1 MLNYFNNQISLADSF
16 SECAY
21 LFKENPPEFIQLLS
35 EYINIS
41 DYISY
46 DFKRKFYSDFGRP
59 REYPLYGFIS
69 ALVLKS
75 IFKIP
80 DDPLLI
86 IFLNFSPY
94 LRQFCGF
101 SKAPDKTQLSRFRTT
116 YVDDLESL
124 FNSLVDITE
133 PICQKIDPKL
143 AAMLSYD
150 TTAVESFVTE
160 NNPKFLNTEIRK
172 LKGYYK
178 FKKIKKSDSD
188 IHKQAYSN
196 MPKFSSADKSIRKMY
211 ANGHFCYGRKFG
223 IITNGLGIPRHIASL
238 DDDFKDKH
246 PNSIVTDDDLSTASP
261 ELEKTVSDSKSL
273 IPVLTDFYNLHPDFH
288 HSDFLGDSAFDTAA
302 TYNFLLS
309 KDELGNSLF
318 NRAFI
323 PLNPRG
329 TKPELGNPSID
340 ENGIPLC
347 PNNPSLK
354 MIHNGISNVRNCSVR
369 CKWVCPKSK
378 CKGHSRACYCENP
391 CTSSKYGRT
400 FYTYPEKDLRMY
412 PGIFRDSDEWASIYK
427 IRGTIEQA
435 INHIKV
441 NMCVAERKTR
451 NHKTVKADV
460 FLAGIAMLFT
470 VILADKIGKPEYI
483 RSLKPLAC

>member
-1 MLNYFNNQISLADSF
+1 MLNYLNNQISVADSF

-21 LFKENPPEFIQLLS
+21 LFKEEPPAFIQLLS

-46 DFKRKFYSDFGRP
+46 NFKRKFYSDFGRP

-69 ALVLKS
+69 ALVLKN

-86 IFLNFSPY
+86 IFLNFSPD
-94 LRQFCGF
+94 LRKFCGF
-101 SKAPDKTQLSRFRTT
+101 SKVPDKTQLSKFRTS
-116 YVDDLESL
+116 YVDELQKL
-124 FNSLVDITE
+124 FDSLVDITE
-133 PICQKIDPKL
+133 PICQAIDPEL
-143 AAMLSYD
+143 AAKLSYD
-150 TTAVESFVTE
+150 TTAVESCVTE

-246 PNSIVTDDDLSTASP
+246 PDSIVTKDELPADSP
-261 ELEKTVSDSKSL
+261 DTEKTVSDSKSL
-273 IPVLTDFYNLHPDFH
+273 IPVLTDFYNLHPNFK
-288 HSDFLGDSAFDTAA
+288 HSDFLGDSAFDNDA
-302 TYNFLLS
+302 TYKYLLL
-309 KDELGNSLF
+309 KDEFGNSLF

-323 PLNPRG
+323 PLNLRG
-329 TKPELGNPSID
+329 TKTELGQPSFN
-340 ENGIPLC
+340 EAGIPLC
-347 PNNPSLK
+347 PKDHSLK
-354 MIHNGISNVRNCSVR
+354 MIANGKSPEKGHSTRHKFI
-369 CKWVCPKSK
+369 CPKSK
-378 CKGHSRACYCENP
+378 REGGTFVCKCEDP
-391 CTSSKYGRT
+391 CTDSKYGRVV
-400 FYTYPEKDLRMY
+400 YVYPEKDLRMY
-412 PGIFRDSDEWASIYK
+412 PGIFRDSDIWASIYK

-441 NMCVAERKTR
+441 NMAVAARKTR
-451 NHKTVKADV
+451 NLKTVKADV
-460 FLAGIAMLFT
+460 LLAGISMLFT
-470 VILADKIGKPEYI
+470 VILADKIGRPEYI